1 MKTVGIT
8 GPTGAGKS
16 LLSAY
21 MREAGIPVI
30 DADALYHSMLI
41 PPSPCLDA
49 LRAAFGDGVFR
60 CDGTLDRKRLA
71 DIVFNSEE
79 KLELL
84 NRTVLG
90 MVLERSRDILRGYE
104 AEGYAVAAI
113 DAPTLIESGFY
124 RECDVVVSVICDP
137 LIRIERIIGRD
148 GIDREA
154 AESRVRGQKDNKFYT
169 DKSDVVIVNDRD
181 TEEFYRSTRELILRL
196 TEEEHT

>member
-16 LLSAY
+16 LLSEY

-49 LRAAFGDGVFR
+49 LRAAFGDGVFNG
-60 CDGTLDRKRLA
+60 DGTLDRKRLA
-71 DIVFNSEE
+71 DIVFHSEE

-84 NRTVLG
+84 NKTVLG
-90 MVLERSRDILRGYE
+90 IVLEHSRVILRGYE

-124 RECDVVVSVICDP
+124 RECDTVVSVICDP
-137 LIRIERIIGRD
+137 LIRIERIMERD

-154 AESRVRGQKDNKFYT
+154 AESRVRGQKDNRFYT
-169 DKSDVVIVNDRD
+169 DRSDVVITNDRD
-181 TEEFYRSTRELILRL
+181 TEEFYRSAQELILRL
-196 TEEEHT
+196 TEEENT